1 MSMPSATVEPIVAGV
16 DEVGRGPLA
25 GPVVAAA
32 VVLDPAHP
40 VEGLRDSKALSSRR
54 RRVLARAIRCSARA
68 FAIGFATVEEIDRL
82 NILQASLLAMERA
95 LDRLGLDPDI
105 VLVDGNRAPAA
116 WATRRSLEVQT
127 VVHGDRSVPEISAAS
142 IIGKVCRDRLLD
154 RWHRRYPEYGFE
166 RNKGYATAQHLDA
179 ISAHGITPIHRRS
192 FAPVRRIW
200 EGEA

>member
-1 MSMPSATVEPIVAGV
+1 MSARAATTETIVAGI

-32 VVLDPAHP
+32 VVLDPTRP
-40 VEGLRDSKALSSRR
+40 VEGLRDSKTLSLRQRR
-54 RRVLARAIRCSARA
+54 SLARAIRRSARA

-82 NILQASLLAMERA
+82 NILQASLLAMDRA
-95 LDRLGLDPDI
+95 LTRLGLDPDI
-105 VLVDGNRAPAA
+105 VLVDGNRAPSA
-116 WATRRSLEVQT
+116 WAARGGFEVRT

-179 ISAHGITPIHRRS
+179 ISVYGVTPIHRRS
-192 FAPVRRIW
+192 FAPVRRVW
-200 EGEA
+200 EGKA